1 MKHALDVLRDAL
13 PVVAT
18 LRAEG
23 PVHIPAGVGIKVPA
37 RQVADYCAAKSLSE
51 RGVTESCP
59 FDDTECAIAQA
70 CPDPALT
77 VDAEQVLVAAAGLG
91 VDAARFERYAGRRWG
106 PGWMNSADGRHQ
118 ALDEIERYRNDP
130 VGLADKIDAHLN
142 LPGQP
147 A

>member
-1 MKHALDVLRDAL
+1 MKHALDALRDAL

-23 PVHIPAGVGIKVPA
+23 PAHIPAGVGIKVPA
-37 RQVADYCAAKSLSE
+37 RQVADYRAAKGLSE
-51 RGVTESCP
+51 RCVTESGP

-77 VDAEQVLVAAAGLG
+77 VGAEQVLAAAAGLG
-91 VDAARFERYAGRRWG
+91 VSAVRFARYADRRWG
-106 PGWMNSADGRHQ
+106 PEWMRSANGRHQ
-118 ALDEIERYRNDP
+118 VLDEIERYRNDP
-130 VGLADKIDAHLN
+130 EGFADKIDAHLN
-142 LPGQP
+142 LPGKP